1 MTGGDLGGSGTGGSE
16 ADGPDLVAP
25 GVLDGVRVLDLTAW
39 QAGPILTMILGDF
52 GAEVLKIEAAT
63 RLDGWRGSAGMLED
77 RAYERSPI
85 WLAINRSKL
94 GLSLDLTSPQGRDLF
109 LRLVVD
115 ADVVVENF
123 TARVMTK
130 LGLAYETLRE
140 LNERL
145 VMISLSGFGASGPW
159 RDFAAFA
166 FPTEQVSGLTYL
178 NGRPGGPPLAIG
190 QSVTDALAGTM
201 GAFAVLAALERRAR
215 TGLGDRIDL
224 SQIETLTALIGG
236 ELIGAQLSGRDP
248 QRRGNQRPGLDP
260 QGLFPCLPPER
271 WVAISCRS
279 DEEWQ
284 RLCRVMGDGELA
296 ADAGLAGVLG
306 RAAQRDRVHR
316 AIGAWTAPRTAAEV
330 AESLQAVGV
339 PAAAVAGSEQL
350 LADEQLWARGFH
362 QLVERA
368 EVDPNF
374 LPGPVVHL
382 SATPGRITRPAP
394 LFGEHTRQVLAERLG
409 LDDAELDALEAAGVT
424 STVPAAQAWR

>member
-1 MTGGDLGGSGTGGSE
+1 
-16 ADGPDLVAP
+16 VAP
-25 GVLDGVRVLDLTAW
+25 AAVLDGVRVLDLTAW

-77 RAYERSPI
+77 GAYERGPI

-94 GLSLDLTSPQGRDLF
+94 GLSLDLTTVQGHDIF
-109 LRLVVD
+109 LRLVAG

-123 TARVMTK
+123 TARVMAK

-140 LNERL
+140 VNEQL

-159 RDFAAFA
+159 RDFSAFA

-201 GAFAVLAALERRAR
+201 GAFAVLAALERRER
-215 TGLGDRIDL
+215 TGQGDRIDL
-224 SQIETLTALIGG
+224 SQIETLTSLIGG

-248 QRRGNQRPGLDP
+248 ERRGNQRPGFEP
-260 QGLFPCLPPER
+260 QGLFPCRPPVR

-279 DEEWQ
+279 DDEWQ
-284 RLCRVMGDGELA
+284 RLCGVMGR
-296 ADAGLAGVLG
+296 ADLAGDAALADVIG
-306 RAAQRDRVHR
+306 RGGQRVRVHQ
-316 AIGAWTAPRTAAEV
+316 AVCAWTVERGAAAV

-339 PAAAVAGSEQL
+339 PAAPVAGSEQL
-350 LADEQLWARGFH
+350 MADEQLWARGFH
-362 QLVERA
+362 CLVERT
-368 EVDPNF
+368 EVAPGF
-374 LPGPVVHL
+374 LPGPVVRL
-382 SATPGRITRPAP
+382 CGTPGAISRPAP
-394 LFGEHTRQVLAERLG
+394 LFGEHTREVLAERLG
-409 LDDAELDALEAAGVT
+409 LDEAELDALEAAGVT
-424 STVPAAQAWR
+424 STVPAPQSWR